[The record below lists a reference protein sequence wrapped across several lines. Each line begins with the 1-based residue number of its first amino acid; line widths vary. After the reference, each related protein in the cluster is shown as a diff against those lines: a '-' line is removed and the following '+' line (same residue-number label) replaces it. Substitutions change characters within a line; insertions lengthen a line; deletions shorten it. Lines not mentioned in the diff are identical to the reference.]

1 MAKRSKTPA
10 RPNSVQDRDALINA
24 IARKG
29 ELDRQ
34 RADLCAVAEA
44 KVTEIHQNLSLA
56 LTEIDKEIAQLEA
69 DVHGFA
75 EANKATLLPPGL
87 KTLKLPVGDLGW
99 RTNPASVSVIGGNE
113 VAVPKLKAAGLSQF
127 VRTVE
132 EVNKDAIL
140 ATRTAYLKG
149 KDGEPES
156 AKLSGIWADLTLCK
170 AVKINADKEVFWFT
184 PTIVEP
190 AADALVA
197 V

>member
-1 MAKRSKTPA
+1 MAKRSKAPA

-34 RADLCAVAEA
+34 RADLCTNAEEL
-44 KVTEIHQNLSLA
+44 VNVIMQNLNLA
-56 LTEIDKEIAQLEA
+56 LTDIDAEIKQLEV

-99 RTNPASVSVIGGNE
+99 RTNPASVTVIGGND
-113 VAVPKLKAAGLSQF
+113 VAVPKLKAAGLGRF

-132 EVNKDAIL
+132 EVNKEAIL
-140 ATRTAYLKG
+140 ATRTAYFKSVDADEGYTELG
-149 KDGEPES
+149 GV
-156 AKLSGIWADLTLCK
+156 WADLTLSK
-170 AVKINADKEVFWFT
+170 AVQINADKEVFWFT
-184 PTIVEP
+184 PSTVAMPEV
-190 AADALVA
+190 AA
-197 V
+197 